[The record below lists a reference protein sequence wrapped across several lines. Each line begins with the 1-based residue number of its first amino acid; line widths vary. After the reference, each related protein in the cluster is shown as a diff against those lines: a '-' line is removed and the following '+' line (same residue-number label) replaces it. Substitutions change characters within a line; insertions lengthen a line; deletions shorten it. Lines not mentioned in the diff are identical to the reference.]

1 MNRPNNVDKSQKD
14 YEFARNWDMRLS
26 PKEIT
31 EMERLSAT
39 ANALQLSSNDY
50 KNPLNMSL
58 RDLFKEWSK
67 QTLNTIMDIIS
78 FMVNIGNY
86 QKYFSDIDDSNQ
98 WFTGIITILRD
109 FFKIFRKEQRSL
121 YVGFTI
127 LIISIMLWY
136 INVIENK

>member
-26 PKEIT
+26 PNEIT

-39 ANALQLSSNDY
+39 ANALQLSSNNY

-58 RDLFKEWSK
+58 RDLFKEWAR
-67 QTLNTIMDIIS
+67 QTLNTIMDMIS
-78 FMVNIGNY
+78 FMVNIGDY
-86 QKYFSDIDDSNQ
+86 KKYFTDIDQTNQ
-98 WFTGIITILRD
+98 WFSGILTILRD
-109 FFKIFRKEQRSL
+109 FFKIFRKDQRSL

-127 LIISIMLWY
+127 LIVSLMLWY
-136 INVIENK
+136 INVIDNK

>member
-26 PKEIT
+26 PTEIT

-39 ANALQLSSNDY
+39 ANALQLSGNDY

-58 RDLFKEWSK
+58 RDLFKEWIK

-78 FMVNIGNY
+78 FMVNIGDYN
-86 QKYFSDIDDSNQ
+86 KYFSDIDETNQ
-98 WFTGIITILRD
+98 WFSGILTILRD
-109 FFKIFRKEQRSL
+109 FLKIFRKEQRSL
-121 YVGFTI
+121 YIGFTI
-127 LIISIMLWY
+127 LIISLMLWY

>member
-26 PKEIT
+26 PTEIS

-39 ANALQLSSNDY
+39 ANALQLSSNNY

-58 RDLFKEWSK
+58 RDLFKEWTR
-67 QTLNTIMDIIS
+67 QTLNTIMDIIA
-78 FMVNIGNY
+78 FLVNIGNY
-86 QKYFSDIDDSNQ
+86 SNYFTDIDQTNQ
-98 WFTGIITILRD
+98 WFSGIIAILSD
-109 FFKIFRKEQRSL
+109 FLNIFRKDQRSL

-127 LIISIMLWY
+127 LLISLMLWY
-136 INVIENK
+136 INVIDNK

>member
-26 PKEIT
+26 PTEIS

-39 ANALQLSSNDY
+39 ANALQLSSNNY

-58 RDLFKEWSK
+58 RDLFKEWTR
-67 QTLNTIMDIIS
+67 QTLNTIMDIIA
-78 FMVNIGNY
+78 FLVNIGNY
-86 QKYFSDIDDSNQ
+86 SNYFTDIDQTNQ
-98 WFTGIITILRD
+98 WFSGIIAILSD
-109 FFKIFRKEQRSL
+109 FLNIFRKDQRSL

-127 LIISIMLWY
+127 LLISLMLWY

>member
-26 PKEIT
+26 PKEIA

-39 ANALQLSSNDY
+39 SNALQLSGNDY

-78 FMVNIGNY
+78 FMVNIGDY
-86 QKYFSDIDDSNQ
+86 QKYFTDIDQTNQ

-109 FFKIFRKEQRSL
+109 FMNIFRKDQRSL

>member
-26 PKEIT
+26 PTEIA

-58 RDLFKEWSK
+58 RDLFKEWIK

-78 FMVNIGNY
+78 FMVNIGDYN
-86 QKYFSDIDDSNQ
+86 KYFSDIDETNQ
-98 WFTGIITILRD
+98 WFTGILTILRD
-109 FFKIFRKEQRSL
+109 FLKIFRKDQRSL

-127 LIISIMLWY
+127 LIISLMLWY
-136 INVIENK
+136 INVIDNK

>member
-26 PKEIT
+26 PTEIT

-39 ANALQLSSNDY
+39 ANALQLSNNDY

-78 FMVNIGNY
+78 FMVNIGDY
-86 QKYFSDIDDSNQ
+86 QKYFTDIDQTSQ

-109 FFKIFRKEQRSL
+109 FMNIFRKDQRSL

>member
-26 PKEIT
+26 PKEIA

-39 ANALQLSSNDY
+39 SNALQLSGNDY

-78 FMVNIGNY
+78 FMVNIGDY
-86 QKYFSDIDDSNQ
+86 QKYFTDIDQTSQ

-109 FFKIFRKEQRSL
+109 FMNIFRKDQRSL

>member
-26 PKEIT
+26 PTEIT

-39 ANALQLSSNDY
+39 ANALQLSNNDY

-86 QKYFSDIDDSNQ
+86 QKYFTDIDQTNQ

-109 FFKIFRKEQRSL
+109 FINIFRKDQRSL

-136 INVIENK
+136 INVIDNK

>member
-26 PKEIT
+26 PKEIA

-39 ANALQLSSNDY
+39 SNALQLSSNDY

-78 FMVNIGNY
+78 FMVNISDY
-86 QKYFSDIDDSNQ
+86 YKYFTDIDQSNQ

-109 FFKIFRKEQRSL
+109 FFKIFRKDQRSI

-127 LIISIMLWY
+127 LVISLMLWY
-136 INVIENK
+136 ISIIDNK

>member
-1 MNRPNNVDKSQKD
+1 
-14 YEFARNWDMRLS
+14 
-26 PKEIT
+26 
-31 EMERLSAT
+31 
-39 ANALQLSSNDY
+39 
-50 KNPLNMSL
+50 
-58 RDLFKEWSK
+58 
-67 QTLNTIMDIIS
+67 MDIIS

>member
-26 PKEIT
+26 PKEIA

-39 ANALQLSSNDY
+39 SNALQLSGNDY

-67 QTLNTIMDIIS
+67 QTLNTIMDII
-78 FMVNIGNY
+78 
-86 QKYFSDIDDSNQ
+86 
-98 WFTGIITILRD
+98 
-109 FFKIFRKEQRSL
+109 
-121 YVGFTI
+121 
-127 LIISIMLWY
+127 
-136 INVIENK
+136 

>member
-26 PKEIT
+26 PKEIA

-39 ANALQLSSNDY
+39 SNALQLSSNDY

-78 FMVNIGNY
+78 FMVNISDY
-86 QKYFSDIDDSNQ
+86 YKYFTDIDQSNQ

-109 FFKIFRKEQRSL
+109 FFKIFRKDQRSI

-127 LIISIMLWY
+127 LIISLMLWY
-136 INVIENK
+136 ISIIDNK

>member
-1 MNRPNNVDKSQKD
+1 MNRPNNVDQSQKD

-26 PKEIT
+26 PTEIT

-39 ANALQLSSNDY
+39 ANALQLSSNNY

-67 QTLNTIMDIIS
+67 NTLNTIMDLIS

-86 QKYFSDIDDSNQ
+86 SKYFTDVDQTNQ
-98 WFTGIITILRD
+98 WFTGILTIISD
-109 FFKIFRKEQRSL
+109 FFKIFRKDQRSL
-121 YVGFTI
+121 YIGFTI
-127 LIISIMLWY
+127 LIISLMLWY
-136 INVIENK
+136 INLIDNK

>member
-26 PKEIT
+26 PTEIA

-78 FMVNIGNY
+78 FMVNIGDY
-86 QKYFSDIDDSNQ
+86 QKYFTDIDQTSQ

-109 FFKIFRKEQRSL
+109 FMNIFRKDQRSL

>member
-26 PKEIT
+26 PKEIA

-39 ANALQLSSNDY
+39 SNALQLSSNDY

-78 FMVNIGNY
+78 FMVNISDY
-86 QKYFSDIDDSNQ
+86 YKYFTDIDQNNQ

-109 FFKIFRKEQRSL
+109 FFKIFRKDQRSI

-127 LIISIMLWY
+127 LVISLMLWY
-136 INVIENK
+136 ISIIDNK